1 MIFRE
6 SDHSYRFIIQSYP
19 DLKVF
24 LKESVPDDNAVPG
37 AAIATESFGDFPGFN
52 PRCHI
57 LVTHSIITQQA

>member
-1 MIFRE
+1 VIFGE
-6 SDHSYRFIIQSYP
+6 SDHSYPFIIQSYP

-37 AAIATESFGDFPGFN
+37 AAIGIESFGDFLGFN